1 MHFYLSLHI
10 LWYTGWVLKDTG
22 KICLNTR
29 AKMISDSLDHCKT
42 ECRNR
47 NASRLTYDDY
57 GIGAIEGA
65 TLGGYCRCCESRS
78 GPLEPTSYEY
88 PTYVYTFLGKSYI
101 FHILRNYPTIM
112 LQHVMK
118 VNYKILIR

>member
-1 MHFYLSLHI
+1 M
-10 LWYTGWVLKDTG
+10 KDTG
-22 KICLNTR
+22 KICLCNR

-42 ECRNR
+42 ECKNR
-47 NASRLTYDDY
+47 HASRLTYDDY

-88 PTYVYTFLGKSYI
+88 PTYVYTFLGKSCI
-101 FHILRNYPTIM
+101 FHILRIYPTITCYNM
-112 LQHVMK
+112 
-118 VNYKILIR
+118 R

>member
-1 MHFYLSLHI
+1 
-10 LWYTGWVLKDTG
+10 
-22 KICLNTR
+22 
-29 AKMISDSLDHCKT
+29 MISDSLDHCKA
-42 ECRNR
+42 ECKNR

-101 FHILRNYPTIM
+101 FHILRIYLINIFYFDSLINVRYENLPSSAGSLYVIPT
-112 LQHVMK
+112 K
-118 VNYKILIR
+118 VEID